1 MAAVVF
7 YDGNI
12 LLSKNE
18 LFPAYYLPSCRVDMT
33 ERAEVSLLAEIKQ
46 SLDLDNEAELVRPLW
61 FAEGLQK
68 NTFYDLT
75 LYLQVNVSQTNLLER
90 GKSFRQV
97 DEDSWTDYMWLPL
110 DQLKQGDI
118 YPKFLKEVKELP
130 QNFSFIR
137 E

>member
-12 LLSKNE
+12 LLSKNK
-18 LFPAYYLPSCRVDMT
+18 LFPAYYLSSCRVDMT
-33 ERAEVSLLAEIKQ
+33 ERAEVSFLAELKQ
-46 SLDLDNEAELVRPLW
+46 SLYLDNEAELVRPLW

-68 NTFYDLT
+68 NAFHDLT
-75 LYLQVNVSQTNLLER
+75 LYLQVNVRQTNL
-90 GKSFRQV
+90 GKNFRQV